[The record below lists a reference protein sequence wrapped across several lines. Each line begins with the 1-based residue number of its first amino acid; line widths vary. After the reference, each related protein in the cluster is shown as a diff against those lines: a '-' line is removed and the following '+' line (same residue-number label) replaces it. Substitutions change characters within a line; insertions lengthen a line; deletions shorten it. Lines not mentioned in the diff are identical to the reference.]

1 MSSLKKILSALV
13 LALNTL
19 VVSCCMVPFALL
31 KLLLPVRAVR
41 IPCDRALMHIAGLWV
56 GVNGSWFEAIN
67 GTRWQ
72 VDVPAGLRRDGWY
85 LVLSNHQSWVDIL
98 VLQQVFNHR
107 IPFLKFF
114 IKHELIYVPVIGLA
128 WWALDF
134 PFMKR
139 KGGATAQQ
147 DLEAARKACA
157 KFRLNPT
164 SLISYAEGTRFTP
177 AKQNE
182 QQSPYRHLL
191 KPKSGGVGIALE
203 TMGDKFTA
211 VLDVTIAYPD
221 GVPTFGD
228 VMAGR
233 FRSVSVRV
241 HERLVPPEVQ
251 AAPGEPVQRIGLQRW
266 VQRLWKEKD
275 AELDA
280 LLQAEPHAAS

>member
-1 MSSLKKILSALV
+1 MSAIYTVLASLLV
-13 LALNTL
+13 ALNTL
-19 VVSCCMVPFALL
+19 AGALLMLPFALI
-31 KLLLPVRAVR
+31 KFLLPIKAVRAL
-41 IPCDRALMHIAGLWV
+41 CDHALNSIATGWV
-56 GVNGSWFEAIN
+56 SVNGAWINAIN
-67 GTRWQ
+67 RTRWR
-72 VDVPAGLRRDGWY
+72 VSGLEGLNTKSWY
-85 LVLSNHQSWVDIL
+85 LVISNHQSWVDIL
-98 VLQQVFNHR
+98 VLQTILNR
-107 IPFLKFF
+107 RAPFLKFF
-114 IKHELIYVPVIGLA
+114 IKHELIYVPVIGLV

-139 KGGATAQQ
+139 GGAATVQQ
-147 DLEAARKACA
+147 DLENARKACE
-157 KFRLNPT
+157 KFRLIPT
-164 SLISYAEGTRFTP
+164 SLISFAEGTRFTP
-177 AKQNE
+177 EKHTAQK
-182 QQSPYRHLL
+182 SPYKHLL

-280 LLQAEPHAAS
+280 LLQAEPPAAS